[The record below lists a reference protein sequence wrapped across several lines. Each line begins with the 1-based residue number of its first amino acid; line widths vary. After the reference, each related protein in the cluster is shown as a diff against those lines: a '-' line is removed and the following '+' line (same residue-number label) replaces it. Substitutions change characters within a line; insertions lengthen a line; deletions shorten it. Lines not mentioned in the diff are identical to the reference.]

1 MSRTAPAGA
10 ESTDR
15 PTPGARSLASPAPG
29 VSQVPDDGRVY
40 RFVVDPHHC
49 FVCGELNERGLRT
62 TIYATTGLAWTEV
75 TLGPDLVGWSDKA
88 HGGILATLLDELM
101 GWALFEHD
109 CWGVTAELTVRYLR
123 PVDVSQRL
131 RVEGEVTEANRRLFR
146 TRGRIIGEDGVLLAT
161 AEARY
166 VAAPEARKAELRAAY
181 RFHMVPV
188 DAGQDAEREAVP

>member
-1 MSRTAPAGA
+1 VSRATRVAAETPDPPASSTAQPV
-10 ESTDR
+10 
-15 PTPGARSLASPAPG
+15 SPAPG

-49 FVCGELNERGLRT
+49 FVCGELNKRGLRAA
-62 TIYATTGLAWTEV
+62 IYATTGLAWTEV
-75 TLGPDLVGWSDKA
+75 TLGSDFVGWSDKA
-88 HGGILATLLDELM
+88 HGGILATLLDEVM

-109 CWGVTAELTVRYLR
+109 CWGVTAELTVRYLK
-123 PVDVSQRL
+123 PVDVSHRL
-131 RVEGEVTEANRRLFR
+131 RVEGEVVEATRRLFR
-146 TRGRIIGEDGVLLAT
+146 THGRIVDEDGAVLAT

-188 DAGQDAEREAVP
+188 DADPGAAPGIAR

>member
-1 MSRTAPAGA
+1 VAGHDAAAGA
-10 ESTDR
+10 AGRAAAT
-15 PTPGARSLASPAPG
+15 GATVSPAPG
-29 VSQVPDDGRVY
+29 VAPVPDDGRVY

-49 FVCGELNERGLRT
+49 FVCGELNERGLRV
-62 TIYATTGLAWTEV
+62 TIFARTGLAWTDV

-88 HGGILATLLDELM
+88 HGGILATLLDEIM

-123 PVDVSQRL
+123 PVDVSHRL
-131 RVEGEVTEANRRLFR
+131 RVEGEVAEATRRLFR
-146 TRGRIIGEDGVLLAT
+146 TRGRIIDEDGAILAT

-188 DAGQDAEREAVP
+188 DVDEPGPRAAR

>member
-1 MSRTAPAGA
+1 MTSEVAAGA
-10 ESTDR
+10 ASSIDR
-15 PTPGARSLASPAPG
+15 SSPASG
-29 VSQVPDDGRVY
+29 VAAVPDDGRVY

-62 TIYATTGLAWTEV
+62 TIFATTGLAWTEL

-109 CWGVTAELTVRYLR
+109 CWGVTAELTVRFLR
-123 PVDVSQRL
+123 PVDVSHRL
-131 RVEGEVTEANRRLFR
+131 RVEGEVVEATRRLFR
-146 TRGRIIGEDGVLLAT
+146 TRGRILDEDGALLAT
-161 AEARY
+161 AEGRY

-188 DAGQDAEREAVP
+188 DDALGPSEAAP

>member
-1 MSRTAPAGA
+1 
-10 ESTDR
+10 
-15 PTPGARSLASPAPG
+15 

-62 TIYATTGLAWTEV
+62 TIYARTGLAWTEI

-88 HGGILATLLDELM
+88 HGGILATLLDEVM
-101 GWALFEHD
+101 GWAPFEHD

-123 PVDVSQRL
+123 PVDVSHRL
-131 RVEGEVTEANRRLFR
+131 RVEGEVAEATRRLFR
-146 TRGRIIGEDGVLLAT
+146 TRGRIIDEDGAVLAT

-188 DAGQDAEREAVP
+188 DAGHGTEAGTAR

>member
-1 MSRTAPAGA
+1 VSR
-10 ESTDR
+10 
-15 PTPGARSLASPAPG
+15 
-29 VSQVPDDGRVY
+29 VPDDGRVY

-62 TIYATTGLAWTEV
+62 SIYATTGLAWTEL

-88 HGGILATLLDELM
+88 HGGILAALLDELM

-131 RVEGEVTEANRRLFR
+131 RIEGEVVEATRRLFR
-146 TRGRIIGEDGVLLAT
+146 TRGRIIGEDGSLLAT

-166 VAAPEARKAELRAAY
+166 VAAPAARKAELRAAY

-188 DAGQDAEREAVP
+188 EDAPPVVTGSPR

>member
-1 MSRTAPAGA
+1 VTGRPM
-10 ESTDR
+10 TDPP
-15 PTPGARSLASPAPG
+15 PTVPHASASPAPG

-62 TIYATTGLAWTEV
+62 TIYATTGLVWTEV
-75 TLGPDLVGWSDKA
+75 TLGPDLVGWSDTV

-123 PVDVSQRL
+123 PVDVNQRL
-131 RVEGEVTEANRRLFR
+131 RVEGEVVEATRRLFR
-146 TRGRIIGEDGVLLAT
+146 TRGRIVGEGGSLLAT

-166 VAAPEARKAELRAAY
+166 VAAPASRKAELRAAY

-188 DAGQDAEREAVP
+188 DTETEPVPGSLP

>member
-1 MSRTAPAGA
+1 MAAAP
-10 ESTDR
+10 T
-15 PTPGARSLASPAPG
+15 SPVPG
-29 VSQVPDDGRVY
+29 VAQVPDDGRVY

-49 FVCGELNERGLRT
+49 FVCGELNQRGLRA
-62 TIYATTGLAWTEV
+62 TIYATAGLAWTDV

-109 CWGVTAELTVRYLR
+109 CWGVTAELTVRFLR
-123 PVDVSQRL
+123 PVDVTRRL
-131 RVEGEVTEANRRLFR
+131 RVEGEVIEATRRLFR
-146 TRGRIIGEDGVLLAT
+146 TRGRILDEDGALLAT

-181 RFHMVPV
+181 RFHVVPV
-188 DAGQDAEREAVP
+188 DGDRDAAGDGRGRPGSDR

>member
-1 MSRTAPAGA
+1 MTSDLAAPMQAPVERGR
-10 ESTDR
+10 SQS
-15 PTPGARSLASPAPG
+15 PGPG
-29 VSQVPDDGRVY
+29 VAGVPSDGRVY

-49 FVCGELNERGLRT
+49 FVCGELNARGLRT
-62 TIYATTGLAWTEV
+62 TIYATTGLAWTEL

-109 CWGVTAELTVRYLR
+109 CWGVTAELTVRYLQ
-123 PVDVSQRL
+123 PVDVSHRI
-131 RVEGEVTEANRRLFR
+131 RVEGEVSETTRRLFR
-146 TRGRIIGEDGVLLAT
+146 TRGRILDEDGRLMAT
-161 AEARY
+161 AEGRY

-188 DAGQDAEREAVP
+188 DAVDVALEAAP

>member
-1 MSRTAPAGA
+1 MTAP
-10 ESTDR
+10 SVTD
-15 PTPGARSLASPAPG
+15 PGAAAAEKPSPPDPG
-29 VSQVPDDGRVY
+29 VSEVPNDGRVY

-49 FVCGELNERGLRT
+49 FVCGELNERGLRA

-75 TLGPDLVGWSDKA
+75 TLGRDLVGWSDKA

-131 RVEGEVTEANRRLFR
+131 RIEGEVVEATRRLFR
-146 TRGRIIGEDGVLLAT
+146 TRGRIIGDDGSLLAT

-188 DAGQDAEREAVP
+188 EAAPPVVTGSAR